1 MILSLKILHYINSE
15 EELEFIVSEWIN
27 PKYIKIIW
35 LDKINNFDEV
45 KLEDFTTDI
54 AREKE
59 YFDLLEKKNSLPK
72 NYEDFEKI
80 VLLSESLRKWFIS
93 DANLTDKEKIDLA
106 KDTEKMSIMDVARYI
121 EKVDDKVWR
130 TWLNYSNIWTYEWP
144 IEKVPRWL
152 TWRLRLK
159 DIVPNTHIELNSSYD
174 KYNID
179 NVPDGKKDDV
189 MKIIETMPEWG
200 DTIVCRNAIKN
211 PSFSSNKSFMV
222 QNLTYK
228 TAVIYYPWKEK
239 ASIIPI
245 NHWSWINWIWEVSNI
260 NWSHW
265 TSLWSKELRAQ
276 GWDKYRLVVKWLEP
290 LVEKFKFNR
299 GEAMEHDPAEFWN
312 SNDEWRLIRIH
323 ETKSSHRTTWGGC
336 SGIESWNAKELYDAI
351 KKAWWWAQE
360 IFVSKI

>member
-45 KLEDFTTDI
+45 KLEEFTTDI

-130 TWLNYSNIWTYEWP
+130 TWLNDSNIWTYEWP
-144 IEKVPRWL
+144 IEKDPRWL
-152 TWRLRLK
+152 TWKLKLK
-159 DIVPNTHIELNSSYD
+159 DIVPNTHIEMNNHYD
-174 KYNID
+174 KYTLD
-179 NVPDGKKDDV
+179 KVPENRRDDAEKV
-189 MKIIETMPEWG
+189 IKAMPEWW
-200 DTIVCRNAIKN
+200 DKIVCRNAIN
-211 PSFSSNKSFMV
+211 TPNFSANRPFIAH
-222 QNLTYK
+222 NLSYK
-228 TAVIYYPWKEK
+228 TAGIYYPWQEK
-239 ASIIPI
+239 ADLIPI
-245 NHWSWINWIWEVSNI
+245 VH
-260 NWSHW
+260 
-265 TSLWSKELRAQ
+265 
-276 GWDKYRLVVKWLEP
+276 
-290 LVEKFKFNR
+290 
-299 GEAMEHDPAEFWN
+299 
-312 SNDEWRLIRIH
+312 
-323 ETKSSHRTTWGGC
+323 
-336 SGIESWNAKELYDAI
+336 
-351 KKAWWWAQE
+351 
-360 IFVSKI
+360 